1 MYSRKL
7 VLAALA
13 GGLLMTTTLSAQR
26 KNYPTTRPTTVGKSI
41 LTNGGFEDLI
51 PADLPTPPSIPSK
64 YPKHLLPD
72 LPHDTFYED
81 GDAPEED
88 EAGAAEAG
96 DEDEGGEEGPIG
108 GFYGKILEYGKK
120 KGIKYTPAEIKEF
133 KAFFDKYIE
142 YLKKTEKFSKGIP
155 TGWYLEPR
163 YSSTSFNSFFR
174 ITDSPAEGNLAMRIA
189 GTYGQTHQIF
199 NYPGFIP
206 VNSKAQYL
214 ISFKYRGNAPLDHG
228 GYPLKSKEIAFI
240 RLNWKAKKGTKLKL
254 DGKDL
259 PMNGD
264 SWQDD
269 RKTGNSYIKD
279 SQTAFNSKLIGM
291 DFNQNDPLTWREK
304 YMVVD
309 APENAES
316 VSVALMFPEMNGD
329 VANFKVD
336 IDDISM
342 TLIKDHEGEPNLPK
356 LVTPKAPTAK
366 SLGTTYIQREFAVQ
380 WEKSTDEVDGYE
392 VEVAEVNGTA
402 TQSPKTYTTTGTS
415 YTFEGMEPGKT
426 YQVRVRSTKG
436 EAKSEYSEAFKVQT
450 KALGEFTQDGIPFLS
465 TVNEDGSAPQNLPL
479 YFMEL
484 KNPKAKLTCFIDDQE
499 VTTPTNKILQF
510 PSTGNHT
517 LRIIVEEAE
526 DRIWELSYELNIK

>member
-26 KNYPTTRPTTVGKSI
+26 NYPTTRPTTVGNSI
-41 LTNGGFEDLI
+41 LTNGGFENPI
-51 PADLPTPPSIPSK
+51 PTAIPTPPSIPSK

-81 GDAPEED
+81 GEEPEED
-88 EAGAAEAG
+88 EAGPNEEG
-96 DEDEGGEEGPIG
+96 SDDEGGEEGPIG
-108 GFYGKILEYGKK
+108 GFYGKILAYGKTK
-120 KGIKYTPAEIKEF
+120 HITYSKEDIKEF
-133 KAFFDKYIE
+133 KAFFDKYVK
-142 YLKKTEKFSKGIP
+142 YLKETEKFSKEMP

-163 YSSTSFNSFFR
+163 NSSTSFNKFFR
-174 ITDSPAEGNLAMRIA
+174 ITDSPAEGKLAMRLA

-214 ISFKYRGNAPLDHG
+214 ISFKYRGNAPLDQG
-228 GYPLKSKEIAFI
+228 GYPLRTKEIAFI
-240 RLNWKAKKGTKLKL
+240 RLNWKAKSGTKLKL
-254 DGKDL
+254 DGKEL
-259 PMNGD
+259 PMNGG

-279 SQTAFNSKLIGM
+279 DKTAFSSKLIGM
-291 DFNQNDPLTWREK
+291 DFIKDDALTWREK
-304 YMVVD
+304 YMIVE

-342 TLIKDHEGEPNLPK
+342 TLIEGHEGEPNLPK
-356 LVTPKAPTAK
+356 LVVPNAPTAK

-392 VEVAEVNGTA
+392 VEVAEVNGT
-402 TQSPKTYTTTGTS
+402 TTKEPKTYKTTDTS
-415 YTFEGMEPGKT
+415 YTFEGMTPGKT

-436 EAKSEYSEAFKVQT
+436 EAKSEYSAAFKVQT
-450 KALGEFTQDGIPFLS
+450 KALGEFTNEGIPFLS
-465 TVNEDGSAPQNLPL
+465 TVSEDGSAPQNLPL
-479 YFMEL
+479 YFLEL
-484 KNPKAKLTCFIDDQE
+484 KNPEAKLTCFIDDQE
-499 VTTPTNKILQF
+499 VAPTNKILKF

-517 LRIIVEEAE
+517 LRIIVEEAT

>member
-26 KNYPTTRPTTVGKSI
+26 NYPTTRPKTVGNSI
-41 LTNGGFEDLI
+41 LTNGGFENPI
-51 PADLPTPPSIPSK
+51 PTAIPTPPSIPSK

-81 GDAPEED
+81 GEEPVED
-88 EAGAAEAG
+88 EAGPNEEG
-96 DEDEGGEEGPIG
+96 SDDEGGEEEGYVG

-133 KAFFDKYIE
+133 KTFFDSYVK
-142 YLKKTEKFSKGIP
+142 YLKETEKFNKGVP
-155 TGWYLEPR
+155 SGWYLEPR
-163 YSSTSFNSFFR
+163 NSTTSFNKFFR
-174 ITDSPAEGNLAMRIA
+174 ITDSPAEGKLAMRLA
-189 GTYGQTHQIF
+189 GTYGQAHQIF
-199 NYPGFIP
+199 NYPDFIP

-214 ISFKYRGNAPLDHG
+214 ISFKYRGNAPLDQG
-228 GYPLKSKEIAFI
+228 GYPLKTKEIAFI
-240 RLNWKAKKGTKLKL
+240 RLNWKAKSGTKLKL
-254 DGKDL
+254 DGKEL
-259 PMNGD
+259 PMNGG

-279 SQTAFNSKLIGM
+279 DKTAFSSKLIGM
-291 DFNQNDPLTWREK
+291 DFIKDDALTWREK
-304 YMVVD
+304 YMIVE

-342 TLIKDHEGEPNLPK
+342 TLIEGHEGEPNLPK
-356 LVTPKAPTAK
+356 LVTPKTPTAK

-380 WEKSTDEVDGYE
+380 WEKSADAIDGYE
-392 VEVAEVNGTA
+392 VEVAEVNRST
-402 TQSPKTYTTTGTS
+402 TKEPKTYKTTDTS
-415 YTFEGMEPGKT
+415 YTFEGMTPGKT

-436 EAKSEYSEAFKVQT
+436 EAKSEYSEAFKVET
-450 KALGEFTQDGIPFLS
+450 KALGEFPYTDIPFLS
-465 TVNEDGSAPQNLPL
+465 TVKEDGSAPQNLPL
-479 YFMEL
+479 YFLEL
-484 KNPKAKLTCFIDDQE
+484 KNPEAKLTCFIDDQE
-499 VTTPTNKILQF
+499 VAPTNKILKF

-517 LRIIVEEAE
+517 LRIIVEEAA